1 MPKRT
6 DIHKIMV
13 IGSGPIV
20 IGQAAEFDYSGTQAT
35 MSLREE
41 GYEVV
46 LVNSNPATIMTDPEI
61 ADKVYLEPL
70 TLPFLKRIIRREQP
84 DAILPTLGGQT
95 GLNMAKAL
103 DEDGILAQMNIELLG
118 TKLAAIEQAED
129 REQFKELMATL
140 HEPVP
145 ASQTVTELAP
155 ALKFAQEIGYPV
167 IVRPAYTLGGT
178 GGGIA
183 HDEEELRMIAAN
195 GLELSPVT
203 QVLIEHSIAGY
214 KEIEFEVMRD
224 QADTALIV
232 ASMENMDPV
241 GIHTGDSIV
250 VSPVQTLSDH
260 DYQMMR
266 DAALK
271 IIRALN
277 IEGGVN
283 IQMALD
289 PNSDHYDIIEV
300 NPRVSRSSALASKAT
315 GYPIAKMAAKIAVG
329 LRLDEIKNPVTNKT
343 VAAFEPAMDYVVV
356 KIPRWPFDKFPLAD
370 RQLGTQMKA
379 TGEVM
384 AIGRNFEE
392 ALNKAVRS
400 LEIRVADLRGERFEQ
415 ITTPLLLAS
424 LMPARDDRLFR
435 VAELL
440 RRGVA
445 VADIHAKT
453 EIDLFFLNKILHIV
467 RLEAAVSEHVGDE
480 TLMRTAKENGLS
492 DALIA
497 ELWQWSFDKVRQ
509 WRQDHQV
516 TVSYNMVDTVAAEF
530 DSQTPYYYATYDGAN
545 EAVTSTRASVLVLGS
560 GPIRIGQ
567 GVEFDYATVHAV
579 KAIQQAG
586 YEAII
591 MNSNPE
597 TVSTDFSISDKL
609 YFEPLTLEDVLNVV
623 EQEKPLGVMAQFGG
637 QTAIN
642 LAQGLADHGIK
653 VLGTSVADMN
663 RAEDRQAFDEVIK
676 RLRLPQPMGMTA
688 TTVNGAVSAASEIG
702 YPVLIRPSYVLGGRA
717 MEIVADETEL
727 RDYMVRAVQVSN
739 DHPVLIDSYLEG
751 AEAELDVISDGD
763 TAVIPGLMEHIE
775 RAGVHSGDSM
785 AVYPPQHLSNHV
797 KQSMV
802 QAAIDL
808 AKALNVCGMMNV
820 QFVIHHD
827 KAYVIEVNPRAS
839 RTVPFIAKVTHTP
852 IAQLAA
858 RVMLGDKLADM
869 GFTTGLLPDSDQVAV
884 KAPIFSFAKL
894 PEVDAL
900 LGPEMKSTGEVM
912 GMAPTFEKALYKA
925 FIAAGIQIPTYGRV
939 LITVADRDK
948 QDALSL
954 ARRLADLGY
963 DLVSTKGTG
972 EMLKQAGISADVLGK
987 VSDAEINPVTEIHA
1001 GQLQMVIN
1009 TTRLDESAQ
1018 SDSLQ
1023 IREAAIANGV
1033 PLFTALDT
1041 VAALLTVLES
1051 RSLGVA
1057 AM

>member
-1 MPKRT
+1 
-6 DIHKIMV
+6 
-13 IGSGPIV
+13 
-20 IGQAAEFDYSGTQAT
+20 
-35 MSLREE
+35 
-41 GYEVV
+41 
-46 LVNSNPATIMTDPEI
+46 
-61 ADKVYLEPL
+61 
-70 TLPFLKRIIRREQP
+70 
-84 DAILPTLGGQT
+84 
-95 GLNMAKAL
+95 
-103 DEDGILAQMNIELLG
+103 
-118 TKLAAIEQAED
+118 
-129 REQFKELMATL
+129 
-140 HEPVP
+140 
-145 ASQTVTELAP
+145 
-155 ALKFAQEIGYPV
+155 
-167 IVRPAYTLGGT
+167 
-178 GGGIA
+178 
-183 HDEEELRMIAAN
+183 
-195 GLELSPVT
+195 
-203 QVLIEHSIAGY
+203 
-214 KEIEFEVMRD
+214 
-224 QADTALIV
+224 
-232 ASMENMDPV
+232 
-241 GIHTGDSIV
+241 
-250 VSPVQTLSDH
+250 
-260 DYQMMR
+260 
-266 DAALK
+266 
-271 IIRALN
+271 
-277 IEGGVN
+277 
-283 IQMALD
+283 
-289 PNSDHYDIIEV
+289 
-300 NPRVSRSSALASKAT
+300 
-315 GYPIAKMAAKIAVG
+315 AKMAAKIAVG
-329 LRLDEIKNPVTNKT
+329 LHLDEIINPVTGT
-343 VAAFEPAMDYVVV
+343 TTAEFEPALDYAVV

>member
-103 DEDGILAQMNIELLG
+103 DEDGILVQMNIELLG

-300 NPRVSRSSALASKAT
+300 NPRVSHSSALASKAT